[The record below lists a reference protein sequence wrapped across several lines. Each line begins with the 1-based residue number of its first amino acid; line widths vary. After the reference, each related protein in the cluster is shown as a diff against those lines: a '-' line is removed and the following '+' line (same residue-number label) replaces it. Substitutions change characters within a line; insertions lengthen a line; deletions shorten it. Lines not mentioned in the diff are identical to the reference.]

1 LLLTADTL
9 SKYLHPRDKCNR
21 SLFGDAASATIIS
34 RVGFARIGDFS
45 LGTDGA
51 GAENIIVR
59 TGATR
64 HTKKLDDT
72 YFDENGNPHS
82 SDYLYINGHNVFS
95 FVQTH
100 IPNIVFDTVAKN
112 NLSINDVDFFVFHQA
127 SSLLLNF
134 LRKKLKIPEEKFY
147 LNLQDVGNTSSNSI
161 PIALSES
168 KNNGRLVGN
177 TLLCGFGVGYSWGS
191 CMLKIQSTFE

>member
-1 LLLTADTL
+1 
-9 SKYLHPRDKCNR
+9 
-21 SLFGDAASATIIS
+21 
-34 RVGFARIGDFS
+34 
-45 LGTDGA
+45 
-51 GAENIIVR
+51 
-59 TGATR
+59 
-64 HTKKLDDT
+64 
-72 YFDENGNPHS
+72 
-82 SDYLYINGHNVFS
+82 
-95 FVQTH
+95 
-100 IPNIVFDTVAKN
+100 
-112 NLSINDVDFFVFHQA
+112 VDFFVFHQA